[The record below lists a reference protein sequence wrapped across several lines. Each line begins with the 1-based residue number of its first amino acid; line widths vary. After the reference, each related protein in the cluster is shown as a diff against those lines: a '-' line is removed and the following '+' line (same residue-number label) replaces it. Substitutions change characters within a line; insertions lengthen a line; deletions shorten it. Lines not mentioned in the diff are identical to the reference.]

1 MKSKTR
7 KRQEWAYLHTLE
19 IGILNEELLE
29 RQAREHRAAA
39 AAAAAV
45 APAIPPGQD
54 QLEQLAP
61 EQVQT
66 PPHLQ
71 EEATQP
77 PPRPVKT
84 PPTPPRAAE
93 SNSAA
98 ALTAGNGV
106 SQRDACGEPARSA
119 VGSNYPS
126 AYKLARHKRHV
137 FIKCVKRDFGVSHTA
152 ARSA

>member
-29 RQAREHRAAA
+29 RQARERRAAA

-61 EQVQT
+61 EQLQT
-66 PPHLQ
+66 PPHVQ
-71 EEATQP
+71 EEAAQP
-77 PPRPVKT
+77 PPTLQMFTGNYRDI
-84 PPTPPRAAE
+84 
-93 SNSAA
+93 
-98 ALTAGNGV
+98 AGK
-106 SQRDACGEPARSA
+106 SSYRDLMIAGIYMMC
-119 VGSNYPS
+119 
-126 AYKLARHKRHV
+126 
-137 FIKCVKRDFGVSHTA
+137 D
-152 ARSA
+152 

>member
-19 IGILNEELLE
+19 IGNLNEELLE

-84 PPTPPRAAE
+84 PPTPPRARLKATQ
-93 SNSAA
+93 
-98 ALTAGNGV
+98 L
-106 SQRDACGEPARSA
+106 QR
-119 VGSNYPS
+119 
-126 AYKLARHKRHV
+126 
-137 FIKCVKRDFGVSHTA
+137 
-152 ARSA
+152 